1 MRAIDITIWIFVNLV
16 VLGMGGYIY
25 LIWSQYKLYLE
36 KENPSA
42 LTTKNIYDQQIYY
55 YNRGFLND
63 TRLSNERKRRKQ
75 IRETKNESITVVK
88 NSKPRFPN
96 LQMKELELDTDRFKC
111 FKEDD
116 HDTCAEKTIS
126 FKTELLYELRRVFSD
141 ESNVFKSGVETQ
153 NPYNV
158 NFKGK
163 KGNFMDKTA
172 QELLCELKDVVV
184 RSVLKNDSPFD
195 VLDIGKFFPR
205 KGLFE
210 KKHFN
215 SCAIISSAGSLK
227 NSSLGT
233 LIGKFVLTFL
243 QTFMR

>member
-1 MRAIDITIWIFVNLV
+1 MRAIDVTIWIFVNLV

-25 LIWSQYKLYLE
+25 LLWSQYKLYLE
-36 KENPSA
+36 RENPHA
-42 LTTKNIYDQQIYY
+42 ITTKNIYDQQIYY

-63 TRLSNERKRRKQ
+63 TKVNSERKRRKQ
-75 IRETKNESITVVK
+75 PREIKNVSITLVK

-96 LQMKELELDTDRFKC
+96 LQNKELELDNDRFKC
-111 FKEDD
+111 FKDDSEDA
-116 HDTCAEKTIS
+116 CAEKTAN
-126 FKTELLYELRRVFSD
+126 FKNELLYELRRVFSD
-141 ESNVFKSGVETQ
+141 ESNVFKTGVETQ
-153 NPYNV
+153 NPYFV
-158 NFKGK
+158 SYKGE

-172 QELLCELKDVVV
+172 QELLCELKNVIV
-184 RSVLKNDSPFD
+184 RSVLRNDSPFD
-195 VLDIGKFFPR
+195 VLDIGKYFPR

-233 LIGKFVLTFL
+233 MIGEFTFEFL
-243 QTFMR
+243 H